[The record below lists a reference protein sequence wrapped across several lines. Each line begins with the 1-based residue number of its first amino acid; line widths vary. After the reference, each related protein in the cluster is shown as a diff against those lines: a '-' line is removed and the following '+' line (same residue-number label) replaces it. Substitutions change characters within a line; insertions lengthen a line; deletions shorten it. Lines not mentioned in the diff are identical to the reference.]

1 MYITQSA
8 LFFDLVIFISTC
20 TDVLFDLR
28 PGELKEKKGSFER
41 YTWWWWWSSSFFRIW
56 YIWFG
61 VARKYLVRDGRWH
74 DVPPPFFRPSPLP
87 PIRLN
92 NFHVVSINTMCFEYR
107 YMYKTRLDALLLQ
120 VYMMSFFFCCC
131 RWLKFPKSKFC
142 EPIKRRF
149 PTGKFELCLMPFKVN
164 QWLVFQFALK
174 STCLAGHWHRLLNR

>member
-107 YMYKTRLDALLLQ
+107 YICTRRAWMPSFYKFTWCLFFSVVVVDWNFRSRNSVSQSRDDFQLGNLNFVSCLLKWING
-120 VYMMSFFFCCC
+120 SFFNSL
-131 RWLKFPKSKFC
+131 WNL
-142 EPIKRRF
+142 
-149 PTGKFELCLMPFKVN
+149 
-164 QWLVFQFALK
+164 LV
-174 STCLAGHWHRLLNR
+174 